1 MKNNMLNI
9 LPIALLLDLLIPFL
23 LAPAYKGYNH
33 LTQVMSVLGNA
44 KAPLHAVY
52 NAWLIVLGIVL
63 ILNNFI
69 IYKVVSKHSTHLAIM
84 LFIAILIYAVGG
96 CVLSGLFSVGE
107 TKSLITISQKI
118 HGYGSAIGFMVL
130 TLTPL
135 LLSVYGFKAER
146 TKFAVCSLV
155 CFILAIIFFTLFIMA
170 DKPNLQNTIIAY
182 EGLWQRLSL
191 MFMYIPIACVYF
203 PFAAKGR

>member
-9 LPIALLLDLLIPFL
+9 LPFALLLDLLIPFL

-33 LTQVMSVLGNA
+33 LTQVMSALGNA
-44 KAPLHAVY
+44 KAPLHAIY

-63 ILNNFI
+63 IINNFI
-69 IYKVVSKHSTHLAIM
+69 IYKVVSKHSTFLGVL

-107 TKSLITISQKI
+107 TKNLITISQKI

-155 CFILAIIFFTLFIMA
+155 CFIMAIISFTLFIMA

-182 EGLWQRLSL
+182 EGFWQRLSL
-191 MFMYIPIACVYF
+191 IFMYIPIACVYF